1 MKKLITKIKLITLA
15 SIVLP
20 LTAMSADILKTD
32 RFFTEKNY
40 EQARQGYLEAANL
53 GNPHAYYQLATIY
66 YKGLGV
72 EKDVLNAL
80 IYFSLAAE
88 YKYHDAE
95 KILNSMFSNISPE
108 EKQSLTNILSKF
120 NKNNGKQ
127 SVIAKY
133 FPILNQKN
141 LAHKIT
147 FEGKDAL
154 ETKYHSDEYS
164 DEYDDNSSSSF
175 NEDGEE
181 EYDDL
186 TLLMSTPKQPF
197 IIIDHDVAADG
208 SIRNIADV
216 QKIGFSKTLID
227 EFKLFPT
234 QKPDFK
240 NKSVE
245 FVNRVYLGAA
255 SYNKFTLLEEDKK
268 LYERIRR
275 AAIKLKAGET
285 LNEKYQ
291 YAMALQNFSWLSQEE
306 GEVEQRLLELAKI
319 GHPAAMY
326 EYGFKLYREQKNIP
340 EAIHWISEAS
350 KYGLA
355 RAEYRLANI
364 LLTSPWVQN
373 DEKKALF
380 WFESAVDKNH
390 DAATIKAID
399 LKLTAS
405 DKSLHDLEG
414 AIDYLS
420 KIETSQANNPEY
432 YYLLALSH
440 KNRKNRDYTQ
450 VIQNLERAIS
460 MGQRANW
467 DVSDWQALLT
477 SLTTGRVFINDE

>member
-1 MKKLITKIKLITLA
+1 MKKFITKIKLITLA
-15 SIVLP
+15 GIVLP

-32 RFFTEKNY
+32 RLFTEKNY
-40 EQARQGYLEAANL
+40 EQAKQGYLEAASL

-66 YKGLGV
+66 LKGLGV
-72 EKDVLNAL
+72 EKDTLNAL

-88 YKYHDAE
+88 YKFHDAE
-95 KILNSMFSNISPE
+95 QIINKMLSNVSPE
-108 EKQSLTNILSKF
+108 EKQTLTNILSKF
-120 NKNNGKQ
+120 NESNGKQ
-127 SVIAKY
+127 TVMAKY
-133 FPILNQKN
+133 FPIINEKN
-141 LAHKIT
+141 LAYKVT
-147 FEGKDAL
+147 FEGEPAL

-164 DEYDDNSSSSF
+164 DNYEESYSTSF
-175 NEDGEE
+175 SEDGEE

-186 TLLMSTPKQPF
+186 ALLMSTPKQPF
-197 IIIDHDVAADG
+197 IILDHDVAPDG

-216 QKIGFSKTLID
+216 QIIGFTKSLID

-234 QKPDFK
+234 LKPDF
-240 NKSVE
+240 NKRPVD

-255 SYNKFTLLEEDKK
+255 GYSKFTLLEEDKK

-275 AAIKLKAGET
+275 AAIKLKASES
-285 LNEKYQ
+285 LNDKYQ
-291 YAMALQNFSWLSQEE
+291 YAMALQNFPWLNQED
-306 GEVEQRLLELAKI
+306 GEIESLLLALSKI

-364 LLTSPWVQN
+364 LLSSPWVEN

-380 WFESAVDKNH
+380 WFESAMEKNH

-399 LKLTAS
+399 LKLTAN

-414 AIDYLS
+414 AINYLS
-420 KIETSQANNPEY
+420 QIETSQANNPEY

-440 KNRKNRDYTQ
+440 KDRKNRDYTQ

-467 DVSDWQALLT
+467 DVSEWQDLLIT
-477 SLTTGRVFINDE
+477 LTTGRVFISDD